1 MSGESQYL
9 SVADYK
15 QVGKPQYRTVVG
27 MERYDKCS
35 FPRPSNPTNGESTIY
50 TRNFGALA
58 IWLAFWTWE
67 AGLLLYCDCK
77 QHLAYMN
84 KSHYCAY
91 NELLL

>member
-1 MSGESQYL
+1 MLISKTFQSYERIGES
-9 SVADYK
+9 
-15 QVGKPQYRTVVG
+15 RT
-27 MERYDKCS
+27 
-35 FPRPSNPTNGESTIY
+35 Y

-58 IWLAFWTWE
+58 IWLAFWTWD

-77 QHLAYMN
+77 QYLACMD

>member
-35 FPRPSNPTNGESTIY
+35 FPRPSNPTNGESELIL
-50 TRNFGALA
+50 NGASA
-58 IWLAFWTWE
+58 IWLAFGTWD
-67 AGLLLYCDCK
+67 AWLLLYCDCK